1 MLLLRVGAPASN
13 WQEAI
18 TAAGIL
24 LVDAGRVKAEYVD
37 AMLRVVEELGPYIVI
52 TDGFALAHAAPGQ
65 SVLENAISL
74 AVLEQAVDFGSG
86 KMVGCVFAMA
96 AKDHDSH
103 IESLG
108 RLAELLSDEQ
118 TRNTLLNAR
127 YSAQIEELLIEVLGE

>member
-1 MLLLRVGAPASN
+1 MALVRVAVPASN

-18 TAAGIL
+18 AAAGAM
-24 LVDAGRVKAEYVD
+24 LVDAGHVKPDYVD
-37 AMLRVVEELGPYIVI
+37 AMVRVVEELGPYIVLI
-52 TDGFALAHAAPGQ
+52 DGFALAHAAPGE
-65 SVLENAISL
+65 SVLENSISL
-74 AVLEQAVDFGSG
+74 AVLENAVDFGSG
-86 KMVGCVFAMA
+86 KMVSCVFAMA

-127 YSAQIEELLIEVLGE
+127 NGAHIGQLLSGVLGE

>member
-127 YSAQIEELLIEVLGE
+127 YSAQIEELLIGVLGE

>member
-1 MLLLRVGAPASN
+1 MALVRVAVPVGN

-18 TAAGIL
+18 AAAGAL
-24 LVDAGRVKAEYVD
+24 LVDAGHVKPDYVD
-37 AMLRVVEELGPYIVI
+37 AMVRVVEELGPYIVLI
-52 TDGFALAHAAPGQ
+52 DGFALAHAAPGDN
-65 SVLENAISL
+65 VLQNSISL
-74 AVLEQAVDFGSG
+74 AVLENAVDFGSG
-86 KMVGCVFAMA
+86 KMVSCVFAMA

-127 YSAQIEELLIEVLGE
+127 NSAYIGKLLSGVLGE

>member
-18 TAAGIL
+18 TAAGTL
-24 LVDAGRVKAEYVD
+24 LVDAGHVKSDYVD

-127 YSAQIEELLIEVLGE
+127 YSAQIEELLIGVLGE